1 MQVWVHGNQ
10 ATKEKHSPDA
20 YFVVANVP
28 QSSIKQGW
36 DAGHSPGMHKLQYWF
51 KKDKIK
57 E

>member
-10 ATKEKHSPDA
+10 ATKEKLSPDA
-20 YFVVANVP
+20 YFVAANVP

-36 DAGHSPGMHKLQYWF
+36 DAGHSPGMHKLQCWF